1 MTILWESTQW
11 SCNRCGTT
19 MKYRDPKLVMADAD
33 GSGNLEKLDVH
44 ICDSCRSDVID
55 FANGKESEVYKPK
68 DTVPFLHGTVASA
81 APLGSVRVKYPTM
94 KQLIKDSKKK
104 QHEFYGNQHKKV
116 VRK

>member
-44 ICDSCRSDVID
+44 LCLDCRDEIID
-55 FANGKESEVYKPK
+55 FANGKEV
-68 DTVPFLHGTVASA
+68 VIAG
-81 APLGSVRVKYPTM
+81 YPTM
-94 KQLIKDSKKK
+94 KQHIKKTDRNPSLDRIDKVIREISKKK
-104 QHEFYGNQHKKV
+104 HPFYGNQHKKV